1 MEFDNSGPDAN
12 QIEQLI
18 PNLFDLYS
26 NTEVHLW
33 RSNMVTTINGA
44 ISYEGKSAPLSNSI
58 DRLAF
63 KVQRS
68 LASAVVAGAKN
79 VVAEGYF
86 SPLQRPIPIDNFG
99 HPIER
104 NPNLVVI
111 TNGKTSLLDS
121 ALVKESKAP
130 FTIITST
137 GGIGAVTTEM
147 ESAQVEVEIISCG
160 DDRVDF
166 NRARSIIDERFSGTK
181 LVEGGPSIVTGMQRS
196 GVLDQFAVTITPKM
210 SAATPP
216 FVGDTE
222 TTLSNLTLYRYLVAF
237 ETLLLLYKLN

>member
-1 MEFDNSGPDAN
+1 MEFANSQPDAK
-12 QIEQLI
+12 QVEQLV
-18 PNLFDLYS
+18 PSLFDLYTS
-26 NTEVHLW
+26 TEGQLW
-33 RSNMVTTINGA
+33 RSNMVTTVNGA

-79 VVAEGYF
+79 VVTEGYF

-99 HPIER
+99 HRIER

-121 ALVKESKAP
+121 ALVKASTAP

-137 GGIGAVTTEM
+137 DGIKAVTAEM

-160 DDRVDF
+160 DEWVDF
-166 NRARSIIDERFSGTK
+166 NRARSIIDERFAGTK
-181 LVEGGPSIVTGMQRS
+181 LVEGGPSILTGMQRT

-210 SAATPP
+210 SAATSP

-222 TTLSNLTLYRYLVAF
+222 TTLANLRLYRYLVAF
-237 ETLLLLYKLN
+237 ETLLLLYKLH